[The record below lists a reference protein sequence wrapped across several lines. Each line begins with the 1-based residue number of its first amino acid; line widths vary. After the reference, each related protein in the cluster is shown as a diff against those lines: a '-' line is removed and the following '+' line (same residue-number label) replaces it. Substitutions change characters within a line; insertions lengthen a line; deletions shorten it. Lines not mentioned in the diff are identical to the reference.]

1 MVFWLRSNAERLYK
15 SLSIWLQLLLFF
27 FLAWHFITT
36 SIIVEYVSGIQPVLH
51 YHRNT
56 TNMLTEFSF
65 RFCFSQSTFYNRG
78 SFSKIINSFSLF
90 FWDSGCMTK
99 HVANQKVYTTSTTSV
114 SSSNTSGC
122 RHHELHHDKLLQGQ
136 KLVSTNEAPRQ
147 HEIPRD
153 PIPTAPSNPFE
164 FPALYFEACSSQSSI
179 LPLA

>member
-90 FWDSGCMTK
+90 FWTADVWQNMLPTKKCTQPPPHQCHQATLADVATMNFTMTNCYK
-99 HVANQKVYTTSTTSV
+99 GKSLSLPMRPPDNMKSLVTRFQW
-114 SSSNTSGC
+114 
-122 RHHELHHDKLLQGQ
+122 HH
-136 KLVSTNEAPRQ
+136 
-147 HEIPRD
+147 
-153 PIPTAPSNPFE
+153 PTPSNFLPCILR
-164 FPALYFEACSSQSSI
+164 PARPNQAYFH
-179 LPLA
+179 